1 MSTFESPIYFE
12 HAHGVDETQSYSVM
26 EAILREKYPAKAH
39 CRRVAKYL
47 IDQGLPR
54 DAVIYLEAQKMR
66 MEEDDDQAVHFRQ
79 RRYFFYL
86 SGCQLPDAY
95 LTYNIPLD
103 QLTLF
108 IPPIDPEE
116 VIWSGLPESK
126 EEALAKYNVDDV
138 KYVNEVNAALA
149 AYGPSKST
157 TVYAIPEQ
165 VSEHITFLAFSA
177 TNLDSLR
184 TAIDECR
191 VVKDS
196 YEVAL
201 IKKANQISTVAH
213 IEAQKVARHATNEEQ
228 LYGAYIGACISN
240 GAHKQAYHSIC
251 ASGTSCSTLHYVRND
266 KPLRNR
272 LNVLMDA
279 GAEYDCYCADITRT
293 FPLSGSFTPESQ
305 TIYDIVK
312 EMQETAFKML
322 HANMLWEDVH
332 AETHR
337 VAIRGLIKTG
347 ILVGDE
353 KELFDKRISV
363 AFYPHGLGH
372 YLGMDTHDTGGHAN
386 YQDTDSMFKYLR
398 VRGRVPAGAVIT
410 VEPGVYFCRFIIE
423 PVLED
428 KELSKYIDKNVLE
441 KYWEVGGVRI
451 EDDVLITEEGYE
463 NLTDTPKL

>member
-1 MSTFESPIYFE
+1 MSK
-12 HAHGVDETQSYSVM
+12 SV
-26 EAILREKYPAKAH
+26 EATLEGKYPAKAH
-39 CRRVAKYL
+39 CRRVAQYL
-47 IDQGLPR
+47 LDQNLSR
-54 DAVIYLEAQKMR
+54 DGVIYLEAQKTR
-66 MEEDDDQAVHFRQ
+66 MVEDDDQAMHFRQ

-86 SGCQLPDAY
+86 SGCKLPDAY
-95 LTYNIPLD
+95 LLYSIPLEK
-103 QLTLF
+103 LTLF
-108 IPPIDPEE
+108 IPPVVQEE

-126 EEALAKYNVDDV
+126 EEALAKYDVDDV
-138 KYVNEVNAALA
+138 KYTNEVNAALA

-165 VSEHITFLAFSA
+165 IAEHITFLPFAA
-177 TNLDSLR
+177 TNFDTLR

-201 IKKANQISTVAH
+201 IRKANQISTKAH
-213 IEAQKVARHATNEEQ
+213 VEAQKVARHAQNEEE
-228 LYGAYIGACISN
+228 LYGAFIGTCISN
-240 GAHKQAYHSIC
+240 GAHEQAYHSIC
-251 ASGTSCSTLHYVRND
+251 ASGTSCATLHYVRND
-266 KPLRNR
+266 RPLRNR

-293 FPLSGSFTPESQ
+293 FPLSGTFTPESQ
-305 TIYDIVK
+305 MIYDIVK
-312 EMQETAFKML
+312 DMQEAAFKML
-322 HANMLWEDVH
+322 HANVRWEDVH

-337 VAIRGLIKTG
+337 VAIRGLVKAG

-353 KELFDKRISV
+353 KELFDSRVSV

-386 YQDTDSMFKYLR
+386 YADKDSMFQYLR

-410 VEPGVYFCRFIIE
+410 VEPGVYFCKFIIE
-423 PVLED
+423 PILD
-428 KELSKYIDKNVLE
+428 KEVGKHINKEVLE
-441 KYWEVGGVRI
+441 KFWDVGGVRI
-451 EDDVLITEEGYE
+451 EDDVLITDEGFV

>member
-1 MSTFESPIYFE
+1 MSK
-12 HAHGVDETQSYSVM
+12 SV
-26 EAILREKYPAKAH
+26 EATLEGKYPAKAH
-39 CRRVAKYL
+39 CRRVAQYL
-47 IDQGLPR
+47 LDQNLSR
-54 DAVIYLEAQKMR
+54 DGVIYLEAQKTR
-66 MEEDDDQAVHFRQ
+66 MVEDDDQAMHFRQ

-86 SGCQLPDAY
+86 SGCKLPDAY
-95 LTYNIPLD
+95 LLYSIPLEK
-103 QLTLF
+103 LTLF
-108 IPPIDPEE
+108 IPPVVQEE

-126 EEALAKYNVDDV
+126 EEALAKYDVDDV
-138 KYVNEVNAALA
+138 KYTNEVNAALA

-165 VSEHITFLAFSA
+165 IAEHITFLPFAA
-177 TNLDSLR
+177 TNVDTLR

-201 IKKANQISTVAH
+201 IRKANQISTKAH
-213 IEAQKVARHATNEEQ
+213 IEAQQVARHAQNEEE
-228 LYGAYIGACISN
+228 LYGAFIGSCISN
-240 GAHKQAYHSIC
+240 GAHEQAYHSIC
-251 ASGTSCSTLHYVRND
+251 ASGTSCATLHYVRND
-266 KPLRNR
+266 RPLRNR

-293 FPLSGSFTPESQ
+293 FPLSGTFTPESQ

-312 EMQETAFKML
+312 DMQEAAFKML
-322 HANMLWEDVH
+322 HANVQWEDVH

-337 VAIRGLIKTG
+337 VAIRGLVKAG

-353 KELFDKRISV
+353 KELFDSRVSV

-386 YQDTDSMFKYLR
+386 YADKDSMFQYLR

-410 VEPGVYFCRFIIE
+410 VEPGVYFCKFIIE
-423 PVLED
+423 PILD
-428 KELSKYIDKNVLE
+428 KEVGKHINKEVLE
-441 KYWEVGGVRI
+441 KFWDVGGVRI
-451 EDDVLITEEGYE
+451 EDDVLITDEGFE